1 MPKPSFAVLLLATTM
16 LVAACGGG
24 GNECCDP
31 FEQSDVAKS
40 APSGDAQAGTV
51 GQVLPL
57 PLQVVVTTGGTPTP
71 GITVNWST
79 AAAGG
84 AVSPTSSD
92 TDADGIASTT
102 WTLGTTAGAQTAT
115 ATVTGATGSPVIFS
129 ASAAAGAAATLE
141 DASGNNQT
149 GEINTALPQP
159 LVAIATD
166 EFGNAVAGV
175 AVNWAATAAT
185 LSASSDVT
193 DASGVSD
200 VTVTLGGTP
209 GPITIT
215 AASEGL
221 DGSPLTFTA
230 TATDAAAIPTTA
242 AVTVRD
248 FDFVS
253 VRNSTVPAVDTVAVG
268 GSVTWTWAASVSGSH
283 NITPDDPPSPSF
295 TGRGTVAPSPLPEPF
310 TVTFA
315 APGTYDYYC
324 SLHGSLNSGMSGRI
338 VVR

>member
-1 MPKPSFAVLLLATTM
+1 MPKPSFAVLLLATMM
-16 LVAACGGG
+16 LAAACGGG

-31 FEQSDVAKS
+31 FEQSTVSKS

-57 PLQVVVTTGGTPTP
+57 PLQVGVTTGGTPTA

-84 AVSPTSSD
+84 AVSPTSTD

-115 ATVTGATGSPVIFS
+115 ATVTGATGSPVTFS

-141 DASGNNQT
+141 DVGGNNQT
-149 GEINTALPQP
+149 GEINTALAQP
-159 LVAIATD
+159 LVAITTD

-175 AVNWAATAAT
+175 AVNWAATGAT

-200 VTVTLGGTP
+200 VTVTLGATA

-215 AASEGL
+215 AGSEGL

-230 TATDAAAIPTTA
+230 TATEAVPIPTTA
-242 AVTVRD
+242 NVTVRNNN
-248 FDFVS
+248 FFS
-253 VRNSTVPAVDTVAVG
+253 IRNTTSSPAVDTVAVG
-268 GSVTWTWAASVSGSH
+268 GTVTWTRAPTATNAH
-283 NITPDDPPSPSF
+283 NITSTGTPTFPGHEDAVQPATHSHTF
-295 TGRGTVAPSPLPEPF
+295 TSAGTYNYLCTIHGTV
-310 TVTFA
+310 
-315 APGTYDYYC
+315 
-324 SLHGSLNSGMSGRI
+324 MSGRVI
-338 VVR
+338 VR